1 MTSPIGP
8 SSNPFPNALNP
19 TSSSHSSTKNT
30 NTPGTA
36 DTPSSQQDTV
46 RPTPP
51 SGPLGQNI
59 NTTA

>member
-8 SSNPFPNALNP
+8 TSNPFPNTLNP
-19 TSSSHSSTKNT
+19 TRSTKNT
-30 NTPGTA
+30 NTAGSA
-36 DTPSSQQDTV
+36 ENPSSQQDTV

>member
-8 SSNPFPNALNP
+8 TSNPFPNALNP
-19 TSSSHSSTKNT
+19 TRGAKNT
-30 NTPGTA
+30 NTAANAENAP
-36 DTPSSQQDTV
+36 SQQDTV

-51 SGPLGQNI
+51 AGPLGQNI

>member
-8 SSNPFPNALNP
+8 VSNPFPNALNS
-19 TSSSHSSTKNT
+19 TAGGHSTKST
-30 NTPGTA
+30 NTTGNA
-36 DTPSSQQDTV
+36 DTPSSQQETV